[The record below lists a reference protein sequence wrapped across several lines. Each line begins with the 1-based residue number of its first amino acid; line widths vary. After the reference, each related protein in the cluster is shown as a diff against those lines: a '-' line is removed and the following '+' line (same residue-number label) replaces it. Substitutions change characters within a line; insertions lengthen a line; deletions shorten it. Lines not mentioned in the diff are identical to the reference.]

1 MGGENKKTKKEQKIM
16 KNQEKTKKSKT
27 LIIILVAVIL
37 FVFLLA
43 LATGSGDSESPA
55 DETTTT
61 KIETTTQAIPQ
72 REEAIGKSAKSI
84 SDFPEKITLSPM
96 RNDATGN
103 WKLARIATSETI
115 EEYALSYYNDYFE
128 KQASNEVHW
137 IVNFTNHT
145 TTSIKNLSGIL
156 FVDTFEYVDGE
167 EHDAHDIGGGMQL
180 TSYMIYTDNGD
191 IERVS

>member
-1 MGGENKKTKKEQKIM
+1 M

-27 LIIILVAVIL
+27 PLIILVVAIL
-37 FVFLLA
+37 AFLVLVLA
-43 LATGSGDSESPA
+43 LGGDSSDDSTA
-55 DETTTT
+55 ETTTT
-61 KIETTTQAIPQ
+61 KAETTEAVPQ
-72 REEAIGKSAKSI
+72 REEAIGKSDKSI
-84 SDFPEKITLSPM
+84 ADFPEKITLSSM

-115 EEYALSYYNDYFE
+115 EEYTISYYDEYFE
-128 KQASNEVHW
+128 KQGSNEVHW

-156 FVDTFEYVDGE
+156 FIDVFEYVDGD
-167 EHDAHDIGGGMQL
+167 EHDAHAIGDGMKL
-180 TSYMIYTDNGD
+180 TSYMVYTDNGD